1 MEPQTTLKS
10 QLFHTLEPYG
20 SNNQFGRWF
29 DWFLIALIIANIV
42 AVMAETV
49 PWIQQDYGQQLFWFE
64 VVSVIIFTLEYL
76 TRIWVCVLEEE
87 HKFKRQS
94 SFKHRLKYM
103 LRPMSI
109 IDLLA
114 ILPFYL
120 GMFISV
126 DLRVLRLL
134 RLTRMLKLGRYSSS
148 MQTLNRVIANE
159 YRVLIAALAFLMMI
173 MIIAATGMYYLERT
187 AQPENFGSIP
197 KALWWSVITLSTV
210 GYGDVTPITTAGRF
224 FSALFILMGVAL
236 FALPAGILASSFT
249 EQMSQRRDKFRLS
262 VLEMLA
268 SGQLSMTELDH
279 LEHIRK
285 KLGLSKEEAE
295 LLFNSLRKQKQANE
309 SPSQDI
315 RAQDTEKHSLKRCPT
330 CNQRIDKSTEDKLNV
345 SK

>member
-1 MEPQTTLKS
+1 MLADSTVKS
-10 QLFHTLEPYG
+10 QLFHILQPYG
-20 SNNQFGRWF
+20 SNNQVGRWF
-29 DWFLIALIIANIV
+29 DWFLIVLIIANVI

-49 PWIQQDYGQQLFWFE
+49 PNIKLEYAQFLLWFE
-64 VVSVIIFTLEYL
+64 VVSVSIFTLEYVA
-76 TRIWVCVLEEE
+76 RVWVCVLEEE
-87 HKFKRQS
+87 CQFKGKGYFMYRI
-94 SFKHRLKYM
+94 RYM

-109 IDLLA
+109 VDLLA

-120 GMFISV
+120 GVFVSV

-134 RLTRMLKLGRYSSS
+134 RLTRMLKLGRYSQS

-173 MIIAATGMYYLERT
+173 MVLAATGMYYLERH
-187 AQPENFGSIP
+187 AQPESFGSIP
-197 KALWWSVITLSTV
+197 QALWWSVITLSTV

-262 VLEMLA
+262 VLDMLTT
-268 SGQLSMTELDH
+268 GQLTLTQLDE

-285 KLGLSKEEAE
+285 KLGLDREEAE
-295 LLFNSLRKQKQANE
+295 LLFNSLRKQQE
-309 SPSQDI
+309 SAEQKS
-315 RAQDTEKHSLKRCPT
+315 TGKHCPT
-330 CNQRIDKSTEDKLNV
+330 CNQPIIAGEETQ
-345 SK
+345 SKPSK